1 MSIPIK
7 IAKTIWNHD
16 EKKLFV
22 IGKFKKTI
30 NFGEMQTVWLWI
42 FLLVISALSV
52 RALNNTNPKL
62 LHEYP
67 NNLIIYSVHVLCPF
81 LWIASLAI
89 WFFTKNSEL
98 KKAGKILVKN
108 IFEDKFSLVLLQ
120 WSLYKKSRKYADQ
133 GIELSS
139 FQKAIVR

>member
-1 MSIPIK
+1 M
-7 IAKTIWNHD
+7 
-16 EKKLFV
+16 
-22 IGKFKKTI
+22 
-30 NFGEMQTVWLWI
+30 
-42 FLLVISALSV
+42 LVICAVSV
-52 RALNNTNPKL
+52 GTLNNTNPKL

-120 WSLYKKSRKYADQ
+120 WSLYKKSRKYADR

-139 FQKAIVR
+139 FQKAIVRTIPPDVLAHELQTTSV

>member
-1 MSIPIK
+1 M
-7 IAKTIWNHD
+7 
-16 EKKLFV
+16 
-22 IGKFKKTI
+22 
-30 NFGEMQTVWLWI
+30 
-42 FLLVISALSV
+42 LVICAVSV
-52 RALNNTNPKL
+52 GTLNNTNPKL

-120 WSLYKKSRKYADQ
+120 WSLYKKSRKYADK

-139 FQKAIVR
+139 FQTAIIRTILPNILAHELQTTSV

>member
-1 MSIPIK
+1 M
-7 IAKTIWNHD
+7 
-16 EKKLFV
+16 
-22 IGKFKKTI
+22 
-30 NFGEMQTVWLWI
+30 
-42 FLLVISALSV
+42 LVISALSV
-52 RALNNTNPKL
+52 GALNNTNPKL

-120 WSLYKKSRKYADQ
+120 WSLYKKSRKYADR

-139 FQKAIVR
+139 FQKAIVRTIPPDVLAHELQTPIV